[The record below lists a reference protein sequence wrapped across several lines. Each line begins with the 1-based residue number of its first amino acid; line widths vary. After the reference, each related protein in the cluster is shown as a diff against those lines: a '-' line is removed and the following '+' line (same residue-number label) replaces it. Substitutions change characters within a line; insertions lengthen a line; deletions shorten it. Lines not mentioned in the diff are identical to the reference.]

1 MMNKTILA
9 LSVSLALGLA
19 ACGKAPEPAA
29 NQAQPVAEVAVQ
41 AALKSGI
48 ELTNLDTQVKPQQDF
63 FRYVNGNW
71 LAKTEIPADKSS
83 WGSFNELRDSADQHV
98 LTLIKAAA
106 AKPAEA
112 GSDTQKIGDL
122 YRSYLDT
129 AKIEALGIAPLASDL
144 AAIDALNNPAQL
156 AAFWGQLQQARYG
169 TPVSL
174 FVSQDQKNSDQYI
187 TGASQSGL
195 GLPDRDY
202 YLKTDEKSEQ
212 IKKQY
217 QWMIAKYWELAGW
230 PDGTKAAETVFAI
243 ESKLAA
249 AQWSRV
255 QNRDRT
261 ATYNKMTV
269 AQLAELAPGFDW
281 AALLSNAGLAAA
293 TELVVRQ
300 PGYFTAFAK
309 LQQEVALADWQ
320 TYLKFHLIRS
330 NASLLSSGFEQA
342 SFDFYGRVLSGLQ
355 EQKPREERA
364 VTAINDNLGFM
375 VGKLYVEKYF
385 KPEAKER
392 MDQLI
397 KNLRVAFEQSINDLV
412 WMSAETKVQAQE
424 KLKKFNAKIGYPD
437 VWRDYSCLSI
447 SADDLFGNMQRSN
460 ACEYQRMIGRLGKPV
475 DRAEWGMTPQTVN
488 AYYSSTMNEIV
499 FPAAILQPPFFNVDA
514 DDAVNYGAI
523 GGVIG
528 HEITHGFDDQGR
540 HSDGHGNLRDWWTPA
555 DAEQFKTRAQL
566 MIDQYSAFNP
576 IDDLRLQGALG
587 LGENIADLGGL
598 TVAYRAYQN
607 SLQGQ
612 PAPVIDGFTGEKRFF
627 IGWAQV
633 WRTKFRDEALRQQVI
648 TGPHS
653 PGMYRVLGVLSNMPE
668 FYQAYDVKPGDGMYR
683 PDAERVKIW

>member
-1 MMNKTILA
+1 MNKTTLIA
-9 LSVSLALGLA
+9 FSIAAALGLTGCERA
-19 ACGKAPEPAA
+19 AQPAA
-29 NQAQPVAEVAVQ
+29 VAPAAVAVT
-41 AALKSGI
+41 AAKSGI
-48 ELTNLDTQVKPQQDF
+48 ELANLDTQVKPQQDF

-71 LAKTEIPADKSS
+71 LAKTEIPADKAS
-83 WGSFNELRDSADQHV
+83 WGSFNELREEADKHV
-98 LTLIKAAA
+98 LTLIKEAA

-112 GSDTQKIGDL
+112 GSDAQKIGDL
-122 YRSYLDT
+122 YRAFLDT
-129 AKIEALGIAPLASDL
+129 AKIESLGLTPLQQSLTAIDNLKSATDL
-144 AAIDALNNPAQL
+144 ATL
-156 AAFWGQLQQARYG
+156 WGSLQAERYG

-174 FVSQDQKNSDQYI
+174 FVSQDQKNSEQYI
-187 TGASQSGL
+187 VGASQSGL

-217 QWMIAKYWELAGW
+217 QWMIGKFWELAGW
-230 PDGTKAAETVFAI
+230 ENGSAAAATVF
-243 ESKLAA
+243 EVETKLAE
-249 AQWSRV
+249 AQWTRV
-255 QNRDRT
+255 QNRDRN
-261 ATYNKMTV
+261 ATYNKMT
-269 AQLAELAPGFDW
+269 LAELATLAPGFDW
-281 AALLSNAGLAAA
+281 QAFTTAAKLGAVSDV
-293 TELVVRQ
+293 VVRQ
-300 PGYFTAFAK
+300 PTYFTAFAA
-309 LQQEVALADWQ
+309 LSQQITLEQWQ
-320 TYLKFHLIRS
+320 TYLKFHLLR
-330 NASLLSSGFEQA
+330 NHASMLSSAFDQA

-364 VTAINDNLGFM
+364 VEAINGALGFM
-375 VGKLYVEKYF
+375 VGKMYVDKYF

-397 KNLRVAFEQSINDLV
+397 KNLRVAFEQSINDLE
-412 WMSAETKVQAQE
+412 WMSAETKVAAQE
-424 KLKKFNAKIGYPD
+424 KLKKFNTKIGYPD
-437 VWRDYSCLSI
+437 VWRDYNCLTI
-447 SADDLFGNMQRSN
+447 SADDLIGNMQRSSQ
-460 ACEYQRMIGRLGKPV
+460 CEYQRMVDRLGKPV
-475 DRAEWGMTPQTVN
+475 DRTEWGMTPQTVN

-540 HSDGHGNLRDWWTPA
+540 RSDGDGNLRDWWTPA
-555 DAEQFKTRAQL
+555 DGEQFQQRAKL

-576 IDDLRLQGALG
+576 IDDLKLQGALG

-607 SLQGQ
+607 SLQGK

-633 WRTKFRDEALRQQVI
+633 WRVKFRDEALRQQVI

-653 PGMYRVLGVLSNMPE
+653 PGMYRVQGVLSNMPE
-668 FYQAYDVKPGDGMYR
+668 FYQAYDVKPGDGMHR
-683 PDAERVKIW
+683 PDDVRVKIW